1 MHVATTVTLGCT
13 DCHGGN
19 ATVSPPPN
27 ASVGSD
33 AFTDAQQRA
42 HPQPRLDIWT
52 SSANPVRP
60 ASQTLQESREFIK
73 FVNPG
78 DLRVVGMTCGLSGCH
93 AEQTDNV
100 WTSMMTHGGM
110 LWGAALYNNG
120 AVPFKSIRYGE
131 FYTPDGQPA
140 SVFADPAAVASPDR
154 PGGDPSVAPAAAE
167 MGNLAAGQHSADLR
181 ARRASAGRNRD
192 SGPVRGTG
200 PAREAVQ

>member
-1 MHVATTVTLGCT
+1 
-13 DCHGGN
+13 
-19 ATVSPPPN
+19 
-27 ASVGSD
+27 
-33 AFTDAQQRA
+33 
-42 HPQPRLDIWT
+42 
-52 SSANPVRP
+52 
-60 ASQTLQESREFIK
+60 
-73 FVNPG
+73 
-78 DLRVVGMTCGLSGCH
+78 MTCGLSGCH

-140 SVFADPAAVASPDR
+140 SVFADPPPSPR
-154 PGGDPSVAPAAAE
+154 QIGREGILPSLQPLPRWETSQPG
-167 MGNLAAGQHSADLR
+167 NILRIFR

-200 PAREAVQ
+200 PVREAVQ